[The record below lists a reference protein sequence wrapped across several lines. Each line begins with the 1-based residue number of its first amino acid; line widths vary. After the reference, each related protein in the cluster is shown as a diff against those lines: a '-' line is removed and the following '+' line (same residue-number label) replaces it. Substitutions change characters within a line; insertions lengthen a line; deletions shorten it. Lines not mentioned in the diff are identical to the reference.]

1 MKVILPSAKILSPE
15 LGSDMLRRDFITL
28 VGGTAAAWPLAARA
42 QQPVMPVIGFLS
54 GASPGGAYAGAV
66 AGFKQGLTETG
77 YREGVNVAIEFRWAE
92 GHYDRLPGMVDD
104 LVRRNVSVLF
114 ASASD
119 LAIKAAK
126 AATTTIPIV
135 FTTATD
141 PVESGFVASLNRPA
155 GNITGLNLMFHIVEA
170 KRLELFHEFVP
181 KAGTIRV
188 IVNRSSPVAALSELH
203 VREAADAS
211 GLRLD
216 FVDARTDEEIEAAFT
231 MLVEK
236 RIDGIFVMGDPF
248 LSSRADKMAA
258 LAARHAM
265 PASYDLREFAAAGGL
280 MSYGTNLTE
289 VYRQAGIYV
298 ARILRGAKPMDLP
311 VLQPTKFDFVIN
323 LKTAKALGLTVP
335 PSLLVAAD
343 EVIE

>member
-1 MKVILPSAKILSPE
+1 MQRRSFIAL
-15 LGSDMLRRDFITL
+15 LGS
-28 VGGTAAAWPLAARA
+28 AAFAWPLAASA
-42 QQPVMPVIGFLS
+42 QQPVIGFLS
-54 GASPGGAYAGAV
+54 GVSPGGVYAGAV
-66 AGFKQGLTETG
+66 AGFKQGLAETG
-77 YREGVNVAIEFRWAE
+77 YAEGVNVAIEFRWAE
-92 GHYDRLPGMVDD
+92 GQYDRLPGMVDD

-119 LAIKAAK
+119 LGIEAAK

-141 PVESGFVASLNRPA
+141 PVESGFVTSLNRPA

-188 IVNRSSPVAALSELH
+188 IVNRSSPVAALSERN

-216 FVDARTDEEIEAAFT
+216 FVDARADQEIEAAFT

-236 RIDGIFVMGDPF
+236 RIGGIFVMSDPF

-265 PASYDLREFAAAGGL
+265 PASFDQREFAAAGGL
-280 MSYGTNLTE
+280 MTYGTNLTE

-298 ARILRGAKPMDLP
+298 GRILRGAKPTELP

-335 PSLLVAAD
+335 QTLLVAAD

>member
-1 MKVILPSAKILSPE
+1 
-15 LGSDMLRRDFITL
+15 MLRRHFITL

-42 QQPVMPVIGFLS
+42 LQPAVPVIGFLS
-54 GASPGGAYAGAV
+54 GVSPGGVYSGAV
-66 AGFKQGLTETG
+66 AGFKQGLAETG
-77 YREGVNVAIEFRWAE
+77 YTEGVNVAIEFRWAE

-104 LVRRNVSVLF
+104 LVRRNVSILF

-119 LAIKAAK
+119 LAIQAAK

-141 PVESGFVASLNRPA
+141 PVESGFVTSLNRPA

-181 KAGTIRV
+181 KARTIRV
-188 IVNRSSPVAALSELH
+188 IVNRGSPVAALSERH
-203 VREAADAS
+203 VREAANAS
-211 GLRLD
+211 GLQLD

-236 RIDGIFVMGDPF
+236 RIGGIFVMGDPF

-298 ARILRGAKPMDLP
+298 GRILRGAKPMDLP

-323 LKTAKALGLTVP
+323 LKTAKALGLRVP
-335 PSLLVAAD
+335 QTLLVAAD

>member
-1 MKVILPSAKILSPE
+1 MQRRSFIAL
-15 LGSDMLRRDFITL
+15 LG
-28 VGGTAAAWPLAARA
+28 GAAFAWPLAAPA
-42 QQPVMPVIGFLS
+42 QQPAMPVIGFLS

-66 AGFKQGLTETG
+66 AGFKQGLAETG
-77 YREGVNVAIEFRWAE
+77 YTEGVNVAIEFRWAE

-104 LVRRNVSVLF
+104 LVRHNVSVLF

-119 LAIKAAK
+119 LGIKVAK

-141 PVESGFVASLNRPA
+141 PVESGFVTSLNRPA

-188 IVNRSSPVAALSELH
+188 IVNRSSPVAALSERN
-203 VREAADAS
+203 VREAADVS

-231 MLVEK
+231 MPVEK
-236 RIDGIFVMGDPF
+236 RIGGIFIMSDPF
-248 LSSRADKMAA
+248 LSSRADKLAA

-265 PASYDLREFAAAGGL
+265 PASFDQREFAAAGGL

-298 ARILRGAKPMDLP
+298 GRILRGAKPTELP

-335 PSLLVAAD
+335 QTLLVAAD

>member
-1 MKVILPSAKILSPE
+1 MQ
-15 LGSDMLRRDFITL
+15 RRDFITL
-28 VGGTAAAWPLAARA
+28 LGSVAAAWPLASRA
-42 QQPVMPVIGFLS
+42 QQVALPVIGFLS
-54 GASPGGAYAGAV
+54 GASPGGVYAGAV
-66 AGFKQGLTETG
+66 AGFKQGLAETG
-77 YREGVNVAIEFRWAE
+77 YTEGVNVVIEFRWAE

-104 LVRRNVSVLF
+104 LVRRDASVLF

-119 LAIKAAK
+119 LGIKAAK
-126 AATTTIPIV
+126 ATTTTIPIV
-135 FTTATD
+135 FTTASD
-141 PVESGFVASLNRPA
+141 PVESGFVTSLNRPA
-155 GNITGLNLMFHIVEA
+155 GNITGLNLMFHFVEA
-170 KRLELFHEFVP
+170 KRLELFHEFIP

-188 IVNRSSPVAALSELH
+188 IVNRSSPIAALNERN

-236 RIDGIFVMGDPF
+236 RIGGIFIVSDPF
-248 LSSRADKMAA
+248 LSSRANKMAA

-265 PASYDLREFAAAGGL
+265 PASFDQREFAAAGGL

-298 ARILRGAKPMDLP
+298 GRILRGTKPMDLP

-323 LKTAKALGLTVP
+323 LKTAKVLGLTVP
-335 PSLLVAAD
+335 QTLLVAAD